1 MRIAGYIE
9 DPILKITIFQYE
21 GKYSVQF
28 ETPHYAQIFKIRHTD
43 EMQTIE
49 DIQRLIDA
57 TFIESVKVRFQ
68 EMHAQSLAALQSI
81 AGDSGT
87 DEFDI
92 II

>member
-1 MRIAGYIE
+1 MRIAGYID

-43 EMQTIE
+43 DIRSVE
-49 DIQRLIDA
+49 DVRKLIGPE
-57 TFIESVKVRFQ
+57 FIESVKGRFQ
-68 EMHAQSLAALQSI
+68 EMHAQTLIALQKN

-87 DEFDI
+87 DEFDVI
-92 II
+92 I

>member
-43 EMQTIE
+43 EIQTT
-49 DIQRLIDA
+49 DDVRRLIDD
-57 TFIESVKVRFQ
+57 TFLESVKVRFQ
-68 EMHAQSLAALQSI
+68 EMHAQALAALQNI
-81 AGDSGT
+81 APDSGT